1 MFRLDSPRRRQRDLI
16 HPYPTQ
22 SLPPLRAFLRN
33 KGINADI
40 DACRPQLL
48 GTAHEAAREEARRR
62 ALKAPAM
69 RCVFFG
75 LLTPLVSLS
84 TLIICSRSSP
94 PPGSEY
100 EQSIYPFGEARMS
113 ECHSRSVWTSSS

>member
-1 MFRLDSPRRRQRDLI
+1 MSHRECAVKCNLTELTTCFGYSPRRPQRDLI
-16 HPYPTQ
+16 HPCPVQ

-40 DACRPQLL
+40 DARRPQLV

-62 ALKAPAM
+62 ALKAPAT

-75 LLTPLVSLS
+75 PLTPLVSLVCPYR
-84 TLIICSRSSP
+84 L
-94 PPGSEY
+94 
-100 EQSIYPFGEARMS
+100 Q
-113 ECHSRSVWTSSS
+113 